1 MAKIIIEIEDMPD
14 GVMITAHGDRLPV
27 LEKDWRISKQI
38 VLIVKKILEE
48 TNNACIR
55 SKWRIP
61 Y

>member
-1 MAKIIIEIEDMPD
+1 MAKFIIEIEDTPD
-14 GVMITAHGDRLPV
+14 GVMITAHGDRPPV
-27 LEKDWRISKQI
+27 LEKDWKMPKQI

-48 TNNACIR
+48 ANNACIR